1 MARGTYLDPND
12 HSTLS
17 LHPRIG
23 FLSFLH
29 FPRKKIV
36 SFLDACD
43 AALDPVYVV
52 LEAGLA
58 TWLHG
63 IEIGS

>member
-1 MARGTYLDPND
+1 M
-12 HSTLS
+12 
-17 LHPRIG
+17 G
-23 FLSFLH
+23 FLNFLH

-58 TWLHG
+58 TWRDG
-63 IEIGS
+63 IWNGVVEHWMLQEPWWRD